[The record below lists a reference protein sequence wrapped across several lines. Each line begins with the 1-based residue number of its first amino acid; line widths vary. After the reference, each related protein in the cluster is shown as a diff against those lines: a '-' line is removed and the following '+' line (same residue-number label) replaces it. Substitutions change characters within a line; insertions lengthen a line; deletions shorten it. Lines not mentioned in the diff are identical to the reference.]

1 MSPPSSLHDE
11 ILALDAAADDQDTR
25 GSDPLAARK
34 KAMDLL
40 ARREHAAGE
49 LMHKLEKAGFE
60 RDAAETAIASL
71 ARDGLQS
78 DERYVEAFVQSR
90 IRRGKGPVRIRAEL
104 RERGAAAAAVEAAL
118 AAADTDWAALAR
130 SVREQKFGRLRPAE
144 FKDKARQM
152 RFLQYRGF
160 ESEHI
165 AAAFDGASDDA

>member
-1 MSPPSSLHDE
+1 MSSPTSLHDE
-11 ILALDAAADDQDTR
+11 ILALDAAAELDTR
-25 GSDPLAARK
+25 GSDPRAARK

-60 RDAAETAIASL
+60 RNAAEAAVAGLT
-71 ARDGLQS
+71 RDGLQS

-90 IRRGKGPVRIRAEL
+90 VRRGKGPVRIRAEL
-104 RERGAAAAAVEAAL
+104 RERGAATAAIEAAL
-118 AAADTDWAALAR
+118 AAADADWAALAR
-130 SVREQKFGRLRPAE
+130 SVREQKFGRRRPAD

-165 AAAFDGASDDA
+165 TAAFAGAADDD